1 MAYPVLRTSYGAT
14 RTPTTGRQTE
24 RASNGSVR
32 GRVLYTATKSVFK
45 ISHDSLK
52 AADYAAFK
60 AFYSANLAASFA
72 YVYPADGLSYT
83 CIFGADPVE
92 TAAEGF
98 STTVAVELLEV

>member
-32 GRVLYTATKSVFK
+32 GRVLYPATKAVFK
-45 ISHDSLK
+45 ITHDSLN

-60 AFYSANLAASFA
+60 AHYAANLAASFA
-72 YVYPADGLSYT
+72 YVYPMDGLTYT
-83 CIFGADPVE
+83 CIYGGDPTE

-98 STTVAVELLEV
+98 ATTVAVELLEV